1 MIASTPLRRVAVL
14 IAATLALCAASAHA
28 AETRQYDAMGRLT
41 DVTYSDGSS
50 FHYTYDANGNIVTIL
65 TSPAAAGP
73 ADAPLQFALGR
84 TVPDPGSSARH
95 LAFSTPTAGH
105 VALRVFDAAGREV
118 ATLVDRDLPA
128 GRHDLQFS
136 TDRWPTG
143 VYFSRLTLGARTR
156 SGRLRVLH

>member
-1 MIASTPLRRVAVL
+1 
-14 IAATLALCAASAHA
+14 
-28 AETRQYDAMGRLT
+28 
-41 DVTYSDGSS
+41 
-50 FHYTYDANGNIVTIL
+50 
-65 TSPAAAGP
+65 
-73 ADAPLQFALGR
+73 
-84 TVPDPGSSARH
+84 
-95 LAFSTPTAGH
+95 
-105 VALRVFDAAGREV
+105 VFDAAGREV